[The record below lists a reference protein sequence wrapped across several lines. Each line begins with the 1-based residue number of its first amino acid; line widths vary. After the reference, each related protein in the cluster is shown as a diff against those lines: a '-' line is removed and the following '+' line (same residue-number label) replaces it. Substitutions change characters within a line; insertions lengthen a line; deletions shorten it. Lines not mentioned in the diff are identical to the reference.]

1 MNNYNQINELKLAK
15 GLIAIGGRKGEGK
28 TIFILHLS
36 NNLAKTERVLFVS
49 YQDYHS
55 KLEEMVIKIDKNGVN
70 KNLIL
75 NTTLDYYEDDYV
87 GMQMIKQ
94 IKDNEISTIIIDD
107 IHDFVGDDYSINK
120 AIVGLKHL
128 SEFLNIRI
136 IFTIN
141 TSKNDI
147 EYSQGERLKIRD
159 FRWRS
164 VVNEC
169 DEIYAIYRPT
179 AFGFTEDE
187 SGYISPNDTEFYS
200 LKNAINIEH
209 EWVFNIKY

>member
-1 MNNYNQINELKLAK
+1 MNNYNQISEVKLAK

-36 NNLAKTERVLFVS
+36 NYLAKTERVLFVS

-55 KLEEMVIKIDKNGVN
+55 KLEEMVIKIDKGGVN
-70 KNLIL
+70 KNLLL
-75 NTTLDYYEDDYV
+75 NTTLEYYEDDYV

-94 IKDNEISTIIIDD
+94 IKDNDISTIIIDD
-107 IHDFVGDDYSINK
+107 IHDFVGDEYSINNT
-120 AIVGLKHL
+120 IVGLKHL
-128 SEFLNIRI
+128 SELLNIRI

-141 TSKNDI
+141 TSNDI
-147 EYSQGERLKIRD
+147 ENSQGGRLKIRD
-159 FRWRS
+159 FRWRN

-179 AFGFTEDE
+179 AFGYTEDE
-187 SGYISPNDTEFYS
+187 SGYISPNNTGFYS
-200 LKNAINIEH
+200 LKNANNIEH
-209 EWVFNIKY
+209 KWVFNIRY